1 MPSGYEET
9 APIGVRLPAPV
20 TAPVPTAPLPSLPT
34 APAGWYAV
42 GAEQRWWDGYRWT
55 GHRAPLPAYHP
66 AYHPAHRPPVAVTD
80 ARQSGVEI
88 AFAWV
93 LTFLSAGYFLP
104 WAVAA
109 TRGKSNSGGIGLLT
123 LFLGWTLVGWVVA
136 LVMACSAH
144 RVVYVQ
150 QR

>member
-1 MPSGYEET
+1 VSDQVPHGYEET

-20 TAPVPTAPLPSLPT
+20 TAPVPTPVPTAPLPT
-34 APAGWYAV
+34 APAGWYTV
-42 GAEQRWWDGYRWT
+42 GGEQHWWDGFRWT
-55 GHRAPLPAYHP
+55 GHRAPLAAPQVP
-66 AYHPAHRPPVAVTD
+66 IVVTD
-80 ARQSGVEI
+80 ARTDGVEI

-93 LTFLSAGYFLP
+93 LTLLSAGYLLP
-104 WAVAA
+104 WAIAA

-123 LFLGWTLVGWVVA
+123 FFLGWTFVGWVVA

-150 QR
+150 HR

>member
-1 MPSGYEET
+1 MSDQVPRGYEET

-20 TAPVPTAPLPSLPT
+20 TAPLPTAPVPTAPQPT

-42 GAEQRWWDGYRWT
+42 GAEQQWWDGFRWT
-55 GHRAPLPAYHP
+55 GHRASLPAY
-66 AYHPAHRPPVAVTD
+66 RPPLAVTD
-80 ARQSGVEI
+80 ARQDGTEI

-93 LTFLSAGYFLP
+93 LTLVSAGYFLP
-104 WAVAA
+104 WAIAA
-109 TRGKSNSGGIGLLT
+109 TRGNSNSGGIGLLT
-123 LFLGWTLVGWVVA
+123 LFLGWTFVGWVVA